1 MKISPKW
8 GAWGSQKGAKKGAK
22 MGYPPGTPPREGL
35 GRILDG
41 FGKHFGRVLEGF
53 GSPGGVQMD
62 MKIDTC
68 RRKFRSCP
76 QDPPREALG
85 RVLGGFGEVWGRF
98 WEGFGRIL
106 SGFFNK
112 LANPSES

>member
-1 MKISPKW
+1 MKTKMEAFRGHFATP
-8 GAWGSQKGAKKGAK
+8 SQK
-22 MGYPPGTPPREGL
+22 PSPGRAGWIW
-35 GRILDG
+35 GG
-41 FGKHFGRVLEGF
+41 FSEGF
-53 GSPGGVQMD
+53 GGIWEPWGVQMD
-62 MKIDTC
+62 MKINTF
-68 RRKFRSCP
+68 RRKSRPFP

-106 SGFFNK
+106 RGFFNK

>member
-1 MKISPKW
+1 MNFVNISPPPPR
-8 GAWGSQKGAKKGAK
+8 S
-22 MGYPPGTPPREGL
+22 PPGEGL

-41 FGKHFGRVLEGF
+41 FGEDFGTVLDGFGR
-53 GSPGGVQMD
+53 PGAAQMD

-85 RVLGGFGEVWGRF
+85 TVLGGFGGVLGRF
-98 WEGFGRIL
+98 WEGFGRTLKGIP
-106 SGFFNK
+106 
-112 LANPSES
+112 ANPSESLQILDNPRES

>member
-1 MKISPKW
+1 
-8 GAWGSQKGAKKGAK
+8 
-22 MGYPPGTPPREGL
+22 MGYPPRTPPREGL

-41 FGKHFGRVLEGF
+41 FGEHFGRVLEGF

-76 QDPPREALG
+76 QDPPREALV

-98 WEGFGRIL
+98 WDGFGRIL